1 MELQVIHVLLG
12 KANPN
17 RMNGVNKMVNSL
29 AEHQSIIGKDVTVWG
44 ITKNPVHNYPRRIY
58 KTKLFKDTGKFSRS
72 IELTIAIELLANESV
87 IFHLHG
93 GFIPQ
98 FFLIAKL
105 LVKHQISYVFT
116 PHGAFNTVALQRS
129 QFKKKIYIKL
139 LEIYLV
145 KHAKHLHLIGE
156 SEIAGTKRV
165 FGDVPYQLIP
175 NGQDSMPESSL
186 PNSKNGN
193 SIPVFGAVPD
203 QLIANGQDSVAESS
217 VPNSKNGNRVP
228 IFGFIGR
235 LDLHT
240 KGLDT
245 LLKGFAAQIHK
256 TNKTSELWL
265 IGDGPD
271 KAKLEK
277 LAQNLHIAKQMK
289 FLGAQYGAEK
299 DELLNQLDFLC
310 LVSRNEGLPGV
321 VLEAASAGI
330 PAIVSRETNLESYI
344 IKNNAGFVTEN
355 NTTEGVSAALIAAT
369 KCIEEKN
376 NFRLG
381 QNAIQMVKKDFN
393 WSVIAKEHL
402 FTYEIA

>member
-1 MELQVIHVLLG
+1 MELQVIHILLG

-29 AEHQSIIGKDVTVWG
+29 AEHQAILGKDITIWG
-44 ITKNPVHNYPRRIY
+44 ITKNPIHDYPQRTY
-58 KTKLFKDTGKFSRS
+58 KTKLFKDKGKLSVS
-72 IELTIAIELLANESV
+72 IELRIAIELLADENV

-98 FFLIAKL
+98 FYPIAKL

-129 QFKKKIYIKL
+129 QFKKMIYVKL
-139 LEIYLV
+139 IESYLV
-145 KHAKHLHLIGE
+145 KHAKHVHLIGE
-156 SEIAGTKRV
+156 SEITGTQEI
-165 FGDVPYQLIP
+165 FGVVPYQLIP
-175 NGQDSMPESSL
+175 NGQDSIAESSL

-193 SIPVFGAVPD
+193 SIPV
-203 QLIANGQDSVAESS
+203 
-217 VPNSKNGNRVP
+217 
-228 IFGFIGR
+228 FGFIGR

-245 LLKGFAAQIHK
+245 LLKGFAVMLHK
-256 TNKTSELWL
+256 ANKTSELWL

-277 LAQNLHIAKQMK
+277 LAQNLHIAKHMK
-289 FLGAQYGAEK
+289 FLGAQYEAEK

-344 IKNNAGFVTEN
+344 IKNNAGFVTKD
-355 NTTEGVSAALIAAT
+355 NTTEGVTAALMAAAE
-369 KCIEEKN
+369 CIEEKN
-376 NFRLG
+376 NFQLG
-381 QNAIQMVKKDFN
+381 QNAIQMVKKYFN

-402 FTYEIA
+402 FTYEID

>member
-1 MELQVIHVLLG
+1 MELQVIHILLG

-29 AEHQSIIGKDVTVWG
+29 AEHQAILGKDITIWG
-44 ITKNPVHNYPRRIY
+44 ITKNPIHDYPQRTY
-58 KTKLFKDTGKFSRS
+58 KTKLFKDKGKLSVS
-72 IELTIAIELLANESV
+72 IELRIAIELLADENV

-98 FFLIAKL
+98 FYPIAKL

-129 QFKKKIYIKL
+129 QFKKMIYVKL
-139 LEIYLV
+139 IESYLV
-145 KHAKHLHLIGE
+145 KHAKHVHLIGE
-156 SEIAGTKRV
+156 SEITGTQEI
-165 FGDVPYQLIP
+165 FGVVPYQLIP
-175 NGQDSMPESSL
+175 NGQDSIAESSL

-193 SIPVFGAVPD
+193 SIPVFG
-203 QLIANGQDSVAESS
+203 
-217 VPNSKNGNRVP
+217 
-228 IFGFIGR
+228 FIGR
-235 LDLHT
+235 LDSHT

-245 LLKGFAAQIHK
+245 LLKGFAVMLHK
-256 TNKTSELWL
+256 ANKTSELWL

-277 LAQNLHIAKQMK
+277 LAQNLHIAKHMK
-289 FLGAQYGAEK
+289 FLGAQYEAEK

-344 IKNNAGFVTEN
+344 IKNNAGFVTKD
-355 NTTEGVSAALIAAT
+355 NTTEGVTAALMAAT
-369 KCIEEKN
+369 ECIEEKKN
-376 NFRLG
+376 LQLG
-381 QNAIQMVKKDFN
+381 QNAIQMVKKHFN

-402 FTYEIA
+402 FTYEID

>member
-1 MELQVIHVLLG
+1 MELQVIHILLG

-29 AEHQSIIGKDVTVWG
+29 AEHQAILGKDITIWG
-44 ITKNPVHNYPRRIY
+44 ITKNPIHDYPQRTY
-58 KTKLFKDTGKFSRS
+58 KTKLFKDKGKLSVS
-72 IELTIAIELLANESV
+72 IELRIAIELLADENV

-98 FFLIAKL
+98 FYPIAKL

-129 QFKKKIYIKL
+129 QFKKMIYVKL
-139 LEIYLV
+139 IESYLV
-145 KHAKHLHLIGE
+145 KHAKHVHLIGE
-156 SEIAGTKRV
+156 SEITGTQEI
-165 FGDVPYQLIP
+165 FGVVPYQLIP
-175 NGQDSMPESSL
+175 NGQDSIAESSL

-193 SIPVFGAVPD
+193 SIPVFG
-203 QLIANGQDSVAESS
+203 
-217 VPNSKNGNRVP
+217 
-228 IFGFIGR
+228 FIGR
-235 LDLHT
+235 LDSHT

-245 LLKGFAAQIHK
+245 LLKGFAVMLHK
-256 TNKTSELWL
+256 ANKTSELWL

-277 LAQNLHIAKQMK
+277 LAQNLHIAKHMK
-289 FLGAQYGAEK
+289 FLGAQYEAEK

-344 IKNNAGFVTEN
+344 IKNNAGFVTKD
-355 NTTEGVSAALIAAT
+355 NTTEGVTAALMAAAE
-369 KCIEEKN
+369 CIEEKN
-376 NFRLG
+376 NFQLG
-381 QNAIQMVKKDFN
+381 QNAIQMVKKYFN

-402 FTYEIA
+402 FTYEID

>member
-58 KTKLFKDTGKFSRS
+58 KTKLFKDTGKFSGS
-72 IELTIAIELLANESV
+72 TELRIAIELLANESV

-98 FFLIAKL
+98 FYLIAKL

-116 PHGAFNTVALQRS
+116 PHGAFNKVALQRS
-129 QFKKKIYIKL
+129 QFKKKIYVKL
-139 LEIYLV
+139 LEGYLV
-145 KHAKHLHLIGE
+145 KHAKHVHLIGE
-156 SEIAGTKRV
+156 SEIAGTQEV

-175 NGQDSMPESSL
+175 NGQDSIAESSL
-186 PNSKNGN
+186 SNSKNGN
-193 SIPVFGAVPD
+193 C
-203 QLIANGQDSVAESS
+203 
-217 VPNSKNGNRVP
+217 VP

-245 LLKGFAAQIHK
+245 LLKGFAAQLHK
-256 TNKTSELWL
+256 TNKFSELWL

-289 FLGAQYGAEK
+289 FLGAQYGEK
-299 DELLNQLDFLC
+299 KYKLLNQLDFLC
-310 LVSRNEGLPGV
+310 LVSRNEGLPGA

-344 IKNNAGFVTEN
+344 IKNNAGFVTED
-355 NTTEGVSAALIAAT
+355 NTTEGVTAALIAAT

>member
-1 MELQVIHVLLG
+1 
-12 KANPN
+12 
-17 RMNGVNKMVNSL
+17 MNGVNKMVNSL

-58 KTKLFKDTGKFSRS
+58 KTKLFKDTGKFSGS
-72 IELTIAIELLANESV
+72 TELRIAIELLANESV

-98 FFLIAKL
+98 FYLIAKL

-116 PHGAFNTVALQRS
+116 PHGAFNKVALQRS
-129 QFKKKIYIKL
+129 QFKKKIYVKL
-139 LEIYLV
+139 LEGYLV
-145 KHAKHLHLIGE
+145 KHAKHVHLIGE
-156 SEIAGTKRV
+156 SEIAGTQEV

-175 NGQDSMPESSL
+175 NGQDSIAESSL
-186 PNSKNGN
+186 SNSKNGN
-193 SIPVFGAVPD
+193 C
-203 QLIANGQDSVAESS
+203 
-217 VPNSKNGNRVP
+217 VP

-245 LLKGFAAQIHK
+245 LLKGFAAQLHK
-256 TNKTSELWL
+256 TNKISELWL

-289 FLGAQYGAEK
+289 FLGAQYGEK
-299 DELLNQLDFLC
+299 KYKLLNQLDFLC
-310 LVSRNEGLPGV
+310 LVSRNEGLPGA

-344 IKNNAGFVTEN
+344 IKNNAGFVTED
-355 NTTEGVSAALIAAT
+355 NTTEGVTAALIAAT

>member
-58 KTKLFKDTGKFSRS
+58 KTKLFKDTGKFSGS
-72 IELTIAIELLANESV
+72 TELRIAIELLANESV

-98 FFLIAKL
+98 FYLIAKL

-116 PHGAFNTVALQRS
+116 PHGAFNKVALQRS
-129 QFKKKIYIKL
+129 QFKKKIYVKL
-139 LEIYLV
+139 LEGYLV
-145 KHAKHLHLIGE
+145 KHAKHVHLIGE
-156 SEIAGTKRV
+156 SEIAGTQEV

-175 NGQDSMPESSL
+175 NGQDSIAESSL
-186 PNSKNGN
+186 SNSKNGN
-193 SIPVFGAVPD
+193 C
-203 QLIANGQDSVAESS
+203 
-217 VPNSKNGNRVP
+217 VP

-245 LLKGFAAQIHK
+245 LLKGFAAQLHK
-256 TNKTSELWL
+256 TNKISELWL

-289 FLGAQYGAEK
+289 FLGAQYGEK
-299 DELLNQLDFLC
+299 KYKLLNQLDFLC
-310 LVSRNEGLPGV
+310 LVSRNEGLPGA

-344 IKNNAGFVTEN
+344 IKNNAGFVTED
-355 NTTEGVSAALIAAT
+355 NTTEGVTAALIAAT